1 MSFLQSDGG
10 RCDSDG
16 PYQRGVTFVRRLT
29 IRVAYIGPRDAASY
43 SRPVHRFALFA
54 ISCVTACGRIGFDER
69 AGLVDGSTNGSDDG
83 AIIGGDGGS
92 DGSGGTGSFGS
103 TEIGIS
109 SQNTG
114 QDRVWITR
122 FMLTEPAMVQTI
134 VAHFGVQG
142 GQGALVR
149 GVVYADAANEP
160 AGLIARTNES
170 ALAAGAAPSW
180 VTLAFASPLPLS
192 PGAYWLGTHNGSS
205 ISVQYQSTM
214 GATKFAGDLYS
225 DGTAAAYATGTTTF
239 AMQLSIYAEY
249 TR

>member
-1 MSFLQSDGG
+1 M
-10 RCDSDG
+10 
-16 PYQRGVTFVRRLT
+16 
-29 IRVAYIGPRDAASY
+29 
-43 SRPVHRFALFA
+43 HRFALFA
-54 ISCVTACGRIGFDER
+54 IACTAACGRIGFDER
-69 AGLVDGSTNGSDDG
+69 VGLVDGSTTGSDDG
-83 AIIGGDGGS
+83 AIIGGDTGS

-122 FMLTEPAMVQTI
+122 FSLIEPAMVQTI

-142 GQGALVR
+142 GQGATVR
-149 GVVYADAANEP
+149 GVVYADSANEP
-160 AGLIARTNES
+160 AALLARTDEV

-180 VTLAFASPLPLS
+180 VTLAFASPLVLQ

-205 ISVQYQSTM
+205 ISLQYQSTM

-225 DGTAAAYATGTTTF
+225 DGTAATYAVGTTTF
-239 AMQLSIYAEY
+239 AMQISIYAEY
-249 TR
+249 LR